1 MFSICLSAQIRFGED
16 NKVGFSGKLP
26 RGREIKEVCK
36 IAEEKQETYFSMVI
50 FPLACDEGDISVIS
64 LDF

>member
-1 MFSICLSAQIRFGED
+1 MKTIKLTFKGSYQEGER
-16 NKVGFSGKLP
+16 L
-26 RGREIKEVCK
+26 KEVCK

-50 FPLACDEGDISVIS
+50 FPLACDEGDISIIS